1 VVILTVVLPLSGSAI
16 VPNRATGGNRDGSG
30 LVLWARIS
38 ESDTQIRVIILT
50 GAVSFRESI
59 ENEKG

>member
-1 VVILTVVLPLSGSAI
+1 MVILTVVLPLSGSAI
-16 VPNRATGGNRDGSG
+16 VPNRATGNRDGSG